1 MTEAHASMVWRGR
14 LAAAA
19 GVALCLLAG
28 CGTPGARNGAA
39 PQAGGPIT
47 ELHLFSSP
55 VGLNFD
61 DQPGVDGISVKVF
74 ATAGT
79 QPKGVAIPD
88 GVLEFVL
95 HDGTFRVDVELPPVR
110 KVWRYPSG
118 ELTPHEFVGAVGVGY
133 EMALVW
139 GADVPQSRLVSI
151 SARLTRAD
159 GVVVGSAPSTVT
171 ISDLPRRPGERFAP
185 LGPAPAQ
192 P

>member
-1 MTEAHASMVWRGR
+1 MIEGNPSAFRAGR
-14 LAAAA
+14 FVAAA
-19 GVALCLLAG
+19 GVALCLLLG
-28 CGTPGARNGAA
+28 CGTPGAGKGPT
-39 PQAGGPIT
+39 PQGGGPIT

-74 ATAGT
+74 ASSGT
-79 QPKGVAIPD
+79 QPKGVGIAE

-95 HDGTFRVDVELPPVR
+95 HDGIFRVDAELPPVR

-118 ELTPHEFVGAVGVGY
+118 DLAPHEFQGAIGIGY
-133 EMALVW
+133 ELALIW
-139 GADVPQSRLVSI
+139 GADVPQSRLVSV

-159 GVVVGSAPSTVT
+159 GAVVGSAPSTVT
-171 ISDLPRRPGERFAP
+171 ITDLPRRPGQRFAP